1 MRNVLKCKPCG
12 ELDVAPRQMPARRA
26 LPSQVLDALT
36 RIAHSALLHN
46 ERFGDSSVRK
56 FDADY
61 ELLARF
67 VKLALEA
74 NYNVPLDISKHTR
87 EFLSDLIDLE
97 AV

>member
-12 ELDVAPRQMPARRA
+12 QLDVEPRQMPARRA
-26 LPSQVLDALT
+26 LPSRVLDALT
-36 RIAHSALLHN
+36 RIAHSALLYD
-46 ERFGDSSVRK
+46 ELDGDRSVRR

-61 ELLARF
+61 ELLAGF
-67 VKLALEA
+67 VKLALEDG
-74 NYNVPLDISKHTR
+74 YNVPLDISKHTR

>member
-12 ELDVAPRQMPARRA
+12 QLDVEPRQMPARRA

-36 RIAHSALLHN
+36 RIAHSALRYN
-46 ERFGDSSVRK
+46 EMDGDRSVRG

-61 ELLARF
+61 ELLAGF
-67 VKLALEA
+67 IKLTLEA
-74 NYNVPLDISKHTR
+74 TYNVPLDITKHTR